1 MLNVG
6 GIIHVLRGYWRSWV
20 WAELTA
26 LQRKARGT
34 ANMIMRAERGSFVYV
49 RELLRILPASE
60 SSSQISL
67 KCPQQQ
73 IHYWVW
79 TFGMYR
85 HMYPKKKKKN
95 SDPSLFLSILTS
107 CFPNGVLEYCYLEL
121 LKCSTSS
128 TLWHAWGIIF
138 FIRCEWAGPC
148 SRISLWQCRDILP
161 AAAVCSEVCNSAAW
175 PFLCRQSAEFSLA
188 LIHSFSLIRP
198 SQPIKIY

>member
-1 MLNVG
+1 MYFGRTTWFISKNTTILDNNFPSFLMLNVG

-67 KCPQQQ
+67 KCPQEQ

-85 HMYPKKKKKN
+85 HMYPKKKKKKLR
-95 SDPSLFLSILTS
+95 PISLPLY
-107 CFPNGVLEYCYLEL
+107 PDL
-121 LKCSTSS
+121 LLPK
-128 TLWHAWGIIF
+128 W
-138 FIRCEWAGPC
+138 C
-148 SRISLWQCRDILP
+148 SRILLFRTVEMFYVVHP
-161 AAAVCSEVCNSAAW
+161 
-175 PFLCRQSAEFSLA
+175 LA
-188 LIHSFSLIRP
+188 RLRHYFF
-198 SQPIKIY
+198 Y